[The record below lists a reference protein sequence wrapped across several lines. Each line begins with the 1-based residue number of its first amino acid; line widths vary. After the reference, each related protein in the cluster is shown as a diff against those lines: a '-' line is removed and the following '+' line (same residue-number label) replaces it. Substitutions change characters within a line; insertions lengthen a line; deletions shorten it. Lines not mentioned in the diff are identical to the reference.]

1 MNNSK
6 ADFKQE
12 KEFLETLIKLKEK
25 KTEKFLF
32 LEAFLTAVVNK
43 EGIKILMSLN
53 EDTHTV
59 LVLVGDHMHK
69 EIFNTVEE
77 ANSFI
82 DGIRNIK
89 KKMA

>member
-12 KEFLETLIKLKEK
+12 KEFLETLIKLKE
-25 KTEKFLF
+25 EKFLF